1 MVCVC
6 VCVCVLGVIVINI
19 RQANYWYTVR
29 AAQIAIR
36 LGTDE

>member
-1 MVCVC
+1 MVR

-29 AAQIAIR
+29 ADQIAMIR